1 MDVDQQ
7 DQAESGHPVSE
18 AAGGNGSTEEAATA
32 AEWEDRWRRTA
43 ADLDNLRKRYGREL
57 DRARAGERA
66 AVASA
71 WLPIIDN
78 IELAL
83 VHADAD
89 PAANDPML
97 EGIRAVRD
105 QAVAVLS
112 RLGYVRH
119 DADDMGRLFDP
130 ARHEVVSVVEDS
142 DVEPGTVVRVLRPGY
157 GDGDH
162 QLRPAAV
169 AVARARD

>member
-1 MDVDQQ
+1 MDVDQRN
-7 DQAESGHPVSE
+7 QAESGLPVSE
-18 AAGGNGSTEEAATA
+18 AAGGSGSAGEAGTA
-32 AEWEDRWRRTA
+32 AEWEDRWRRAA
-43 ADLDNLRKRYGREL
+43 ADLDNLRKRYDREL

-83 VHADAD
+83 IHADAD
-89 PAANDPML
+89 SAANDPML
-97 EGIRAVRD
+97 EGLRAVRN

-112 RLGYVRH
+112 RLGYERH
-119 DADDMGRLFDP
+119 DADDLGRLFDP
-130 ARHEVVSVVEDS
+130 VRHEVVSVEDS

-157 GDGDH
+157 GEGNH

-169 AVARARD
+169 AVARARG